1 MVEKRV
7 TLNPLLA
14 GFLGFLRHASLLSL
28 DDNRDAVGCATF
40 PAFRAC
46 AGSRLCFG
54 V

>member
-1 MVEKRV
+1 MVERRV
-7 TLNPLLA
+7 ALNPLLA
-14 GFLGFLRHASLLSL
+14 GFLGFSRHASLLSL
-28 DDNRDAVGCATF
+28 AANPEAVGCATF